1 MEQLRARSP
10 STLEPTT
17 VTGIQIDHVSK
28 RFGPAGAPAV
38 LGDIDLEIPHGQF
51 VALLGSSG
59 CGKTT
64 LLRIMGGLEQA
75 TGGQVTVMGHPLA
88 GPAAARRQALGDVGF
103 VFQDHNLLPWR
114 SCLAN
119 VVLPLQARR
128 VPKEDRRA
136 IGERMLDLVGLG
148 AARDKLPHQ
157 LSGGMRQRVAIAR
170 ALSYDPAVLLMDEPF
185 GALDAQTRDDLNI
198 ELQRIWLEKNK
209 TIVFVTHSIQE
220 AVFLADRVV
229 VMQGGPGRIV
239 ADLTIDLPRPRTI
252 DVMAEPEFARYAGL
266 LRTHLTHQQEV
277 PA

>member
-1 MEQLRARSP
+1 MTA
-10 STLEPTT
+10 
-17 VTGIQIDHVSK
+17 IKIDHVSK
-28 RFGPAGAPAV
+28 RFGPPDTPVV
-38 LGDIDLEIPHGQF
+38 LGDINLEIPDGQF

-75 TGGQVTVMGHPLA
+75 TSGQVMIMGHPLS
-88 GPAAARRQALGDVGF
+88 GSAASRRKALGDVGF

-114 SCLAN
+114 SSLAN

-128 VPKEDRRA
+128 VPKRQRRE
-136 IGERMLDLVGLG
+136 IGERMLELVGLS
-148 AARDKLPHQ
+148 AARDKLMHQ

-185 GALDAQTRDDLNI
+185 GALDAQTRDGLNI
-198 ELQRIWLEKNK
+198 ELQRIWLEKKK

-229 VMQGGPGRIV
+229 VMQAAPGRIA
-239 ADLTIDLPRPRTI
+239 ADIAIDFPRPRAI
-252 DVMAEPEFARYAGL
+252 DIMASPEFAQYAGL
-266 LRTHLTHQQEV
+266 LREHLNHQQEV
-277 PA
+277 SK